1 MFMGM
6 AQVLEFGLKSLLV
19 RLFKYDPD
27 RIQKWTLGRVIRE
40 LENNGLRT
48 DFIAVLRELLQYRN
62 YGAHEYLANE
72 AIVRRILSRDI
83 GRFERKYLERGIFAV
98 EQAMVIYDWLE
109 GHNGWVVT
117 RDHAHTVPKP
127 AEH

>member
-1 MFMGM
+1 MKRKKSPKGPVLSPKQVMDRVSRRLRKYETLNSLEAFAMFMGM
-6 AQVLEFGLKSLLV
+6 SQVLEFGLKSLLV

-62 YGAHEYLANE
+62 YVAHEYLANE
-72 AIVRRILSRDI
+72 AIV
-83 GRFERKYLERGIFAV
+83 
-98 EQAMVIYDWLE
+98 
-109 GHNGWVVT
+109 
-117 RDHAHTVPKP
+117 
-127 AEH
+127 